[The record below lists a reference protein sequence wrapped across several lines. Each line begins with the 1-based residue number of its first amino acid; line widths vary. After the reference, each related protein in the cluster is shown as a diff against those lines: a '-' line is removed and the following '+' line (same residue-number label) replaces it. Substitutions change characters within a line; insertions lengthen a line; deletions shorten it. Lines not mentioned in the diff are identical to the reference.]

1 MHGSRIEY
9 IVQIRVQ
16 DYWLDYGDS
25 VFSVEFRYRR
35 DAEAHLAEAKKNKP
49 YSDFKLV
56 KRTHTFVDELIQHD
70 T

>member
-16 DYWLDYGDS
+16 DYWLDFGDS
-25 VFSVEFRYRR
+25 VFSGEFRYLK
-35 DAEAHLAEAKKNKP
+35 DAEAHLADSKKNKI
-49 YSDFKLV
+49 YSDFKLI

-70 T
+70 

>member
-16 DYWLDYGDS
+16 DYWLDYGDG
-25 VFSVEFRYRR
+25 VFSGEFRYLK
-35 DAEAHLAEAKKNKP
+35 DAEAHLAEAKKNKI
-49 YSDFKLV
+49 YSDFKLI
-56 KRTHTFVDELIQHD
+56 KRTHTFTDETIC

>member
-16 DYWLDYGDS
+16 DYWLDFGDG
-25 VFSVEFRYRR
+25 VFSGEFRYLK
-35 DAEAHLAEAKKNKP
+35 DAEAHLADAKKNKP
-49 YSDFKLV
+49 YSDFKLI
-56 KRTHTFVDELIQHD
+56 KRTHTFTDENIC